1 MEVEGQRENLEGLQ
15 VGKTGLGMALGSLDG
30 RSRGQRSGAGKMMR
44 KQTAMWSWELPCWG
58 FPYCLSVCHGISRPN
73 KEEFK

>member
-1 MEVEGQRENLEGLQ
+1 MGRMEGESGGRVAGKRE
-15 VGKTGLGMALGSLDG
+15 LGMALGSLNG
-30 RSRGQRSGAGKMMR
+30 SRGQRLGAGKAMR
-44 KQTAMWSWELPCWG
+44 NHGSWELPCWR